1 MPYALELYLDD
12 APVTSASA
20 LPEGQAVELWAM
32 PPPDA
37 SLSLAV
43 LGVQLE
49 PFLRP
54 GDPTWR
60 WRWLAPLTAGAYALC
75 LRAVWPD
82 GRSAEVCPT
91 LHVAPRKLDAEH
103 YAALLAD
110 LQRLGRAIVFA
121 LRGGTSAVALAPTP
135 ATLTEEVHTLFGPA
149 FDPFAAAVARL
160 AQRPPDQLYGTTTT
174 VALGRLQD
182 SSRVVTLRPEHDEAV
197 LATSTTSYD
206 AYEARLLRRLLD
218 RLWRRLERLI
228 AAHVLPPALG
238 ARTQQ
243 VREHLRDLRGLP
255 FLAGVPPLTNY
266 RGPTPRLQRDP
277 DYRAVYRMWQRL
289 RQHPLLTWDATTL
302 RLPVADLPRLYERW
316 CAACT
321 ALALLE
327 LPGYT
332 LVAQALLVDDGDE
345 QLLALP
351 EDVPLVVLAGPDG
364 LELALRYHPRY
375 RPHGHD
381 ASLQSLDRHTRVP
394 DLGLEVTRPSAE
406 PRLIVLDAKYRLDAS
421 GGVPE
426 AALADA
432 YSYLGAIGTPSGG
445 RATLASALLYP
456 GHGAVEQ
463 YASGVAVLPLLPGAT
478 GVLREW
484 LAGVGF

>member
-182 SSRVVTLRPEHDEAV
+182 SSRVVQEFE
-197 LATSTTSYD
+197 
-206 AYEARLLRRLLD
+206 
-218 RLWRRLERLI
+218 
-228 AAHVLPPALG
+228 
-238 ARTQQ
+238 Q
-243 VREHLRDLRGLP
+243 
-255 FLAGVPPLTNY
+255 
-266 RGPTPRLQRDP
+266 
-277 DYRAVYRMWQRL
+277 
-289 RQHPLLTWDATTL
+289 
-302 RLPVADLPRLYERW
+302 
-316 CAACT
+316 
-321 ALALLE
+321 
-327 LPGYT
+327 LPGPQY
-332 LVAQALLVDDGDE
+332 VQF
-345 QLLALP
+345 
-351 EDVPLVVLAGPDG
+351 VPLIKAYG
-364 LELALRYHPRY
+364 LELVVPHCA
-375 RPHGHD
+375 RPL
-381 ASLQSLDRHTRVP
+381 S
-394 DLGLEVTRPSAE
+394 VTSA
-406 PRLIVLDAKYRLDAS
+406 PWAPTA
-421 GGVPE
+421 
-426 AALADA
+426 
-432 YSYLGAIGTPSGG
+432 
-445 RATLASALLYP
+445 RAPTVS
-456 GHGAVEQ
+456 V
-463 YASGVAVLPLLPGAT
+463 
-478 GVLREW
+478 
-484 LAGVGF
+484 